1 MTEATMTGESLTGKN
16 LAAAA
21 SRLAGT
27 RFAPHGRDPE
37 TGVDCLGLLL
47 AAMAACGERP
57 ALSAH
62 YSVRR
67 RGEGDALATAM
78 RLGLIDASGPVEPGD
93 VLLVRCSPVHVHV
106 LIALGGDRFVHAH
119 AGLGKV
125 VVGASDPDWPLLRH
139 WRLSPSA

>member
-27 RFAPHGRDPE
+27 RFAPHGRDPA
-37 TGVDCLGLLL
+37 TGLDCLGLLL

-67 RGEGDALATAM
+67 RGEGEALATAM
-78 RLGLIDASGPVEPGD
+78 RLGLIDANGPVEPGD

-106 LIALGGDRFVHAH
+106 LIALGRDRFVHAH

-125 VVGASDPDWPLLRH
+125 VVGVRNPDWPLLRH